1 MKKLT
6 FMAVTA
12 IAAATLASCGGAKA
26 PKANLKSD
34 IDSLSYAAGVSL
46 GQEFKQYD
54 VLKEQFGVDSTYVS
68 DFLRGL
74 NEAANAGEDKKTT
87 AYYAGI
93 QVGAAINS
101 NILPNMTRQYLGDDS
116 TKTLSKGDLLAAFID
131 IVTGKE
137 AKITEEQASAIQER
151 FQKIQQEARMAKQK
165 EENDRRKAEQWANLD
180 KENAEKYA
188 DNKAAGEKFLAD
200 NKTKE
205 GVQTTAS
212 GLQYKVVKMGDGEK
226 PKANSYVKV
235 NYEGRTIDGKVF
247 DSSYERKQPAQ
258 FSLMQVI
265 EGWTEVLQLMP
276 VGSEFEV
283 YIPQQLA
290 YGPQDQ
296 ENIKPYS
303 TLIFKIELL
312 EILQ

>member
-1 MKKLT
+1 MKKFT
-6 FMAVTA
+6 FAA
-12 IAAATLASCGGAKA
+12 IAAVAAVMMYSCGNGT

-34 IDSLSYAAGVSL
+34 VDTVSYAIGMAQTQG
-46 GQEFKQYD
+46 
-54 VLKEQFGVDSTYVS
+54 LKDYLVGRLGVDTTYID
-68 DFLRGL
+68 DFIKGL
-74 NEAANAGEDKKTT
+74 NEGANAGDDKKKA

-93 QVGAAINS
+93 QIGQQISNQMVKGINHE
-101 NILPNMTRQYLGDDS
+101 LFGDDS
-116 TKTLSKGDLLAAFID
+116 TKTISLKNFMAGFVAGT
-131 IVTGKE
+131 TGKGGLMTVDSAQQVAQDMMRTIK
-137 AKITEEQASAIQER
+137 AKSME
-151 FQKIQQEARMAKQK
+151 K
-165 EENDRRKAEQWANLD
+165 EFGPN
-180 KENAEKYA
+180 KE
-188 DNKAAGEKFLAD
+188 AGEKYLAA
-200 NKTKE
+200 NAKKE
-205 GVQTTAS
+205 GVKTFED
-212 GLQYKVVKMGDGEK
+212 GVQYKVIKEGTGALPQDT
-226 PKANSYVKV
+226 SLVKV
-235 NYEGRTIDGKVF
+235 HYEGKTIDGKVF

-296 ENIKPYS
+296 EKIKPYS